1 MAAAVGILAPIRA
14 SAHRSARPQSDTGLI
29 APPTDQP
36 TAWTRLRGAFEPQ
49 ALLRAGEW
57 PSLGLCLCAGLLV
70 YFVYH
75 VTRFH
80 LGAFFSP
87 LTTSGDATIFYESS
101 RQVVAAGDY
110 PARLGPGDLQQAHV
124 YPYPPSAVLMLWSLG
139 LAGKAAFMAIWLL
152 LMAGGLVVVLRASLA
167 AERAEVQAA
176 WLAIG
181 AAALLFADAPVS
193 WDLRNCNSNLVVLGL
208 VLGGYGLA
216 RKHPI
221 LAGLLIAIS
230 ISLKLY
236 SGPLLAWVLVS
247 GPRSA
252 FVAGLIATVAFW
264 LALPVFAFGIDG
276 AIQLYGGWLE
286 QLKIIA
292 DPWIYPVVAA
302 GHGGP
307 PIVSLRRAAMAIA
320 GTGPGEPATRHLLWL
335 LWAVWLVALACYA
348 RQAAKAGLADL
359 PSRAALADWVV
370 LLLAPLPFNPWL
382 EPYHAIPIVPGV
394 LLLLAVALDRC
405 PARTDL
411 RVTLAVLAAIGISR
425 LPGLPF
431 ALRGLLLYGQ
441 FLVLLAALSAL
452 RARLDRG
459 LAYTGSQRPDSAER
473 NKASST
479 RI

>member
-1 MAAAVGILAPIRA
+1 VAKSDGGGYSGADSGIP
-14 SAHRSARPQSDTGLI
+14 ARLQSDAVLI
-29 APPTDQP
+29 APPTNQP
-36 TAWTRLRGAFEPQ
+36 TARTRLRDAMEPHM
-49 ALLRAGEW
+49 LLCVGEW
-57 PSLGLCLCAGLLV
+57 PSLGLSLGAALLV

-80 LGAFFSP
+80 LGAFFSNF
-87 LTTSGDATIFYESS
+87 TTNGDATIFYESS

-110 PARLGPGDLQQAHV
+110 PARLGLGDPRHV

-139 LAGKAAFMAIWLL
+139 LAGKAGFMAIWLL
-152 LMAGGLVVVLRASLA
+152 LMAGGLVVVLRASLV
-167 AERAEVQAA
+167 AERAEVRAA

-181 AAALLFADAPVS
+181 AAALIFADAPIS

-208 VLGGYGLA
+208 VLGGYALA

-221 LAGLLIAIS
+221 VAGLLIAVS

-236 SGPLLAWVLVS
+236 TGLLLAWLLVS
-247 GPRSA
+247 GPRAA
-252 FVAGLIATVAFW
+252 FIAGLIATIGLW
-264 LALPVFAFGIDG
+264 LALPAFAFGLNG
-276 AIQLYGGWLE
+276 AMQLYAGWLE

-320 GTGPGEPATRHLLWL
+320 GTGPGDPETRHLLWL
-335 LWAVWLVALACYA
+335 LWAVWPAALACYA
-348 RQAAKAGLADL
+348 RQAAKAGLPDV

-370 LLLAPLPFNPWL
+370 LLLAPLPLNPWL

-394 LLLLAVALDRC
+394 LLLVVVALDRR
-405 PARTDL
+405 PRQADL
-411 RVTLAVLAAIGISR
+411 RIALTALAAIGISR
-425 LPGLPF
+425 LLGLPF
-431 ALRGLLLYGQ
+431 ALRGLLIYGQ
-441 FLVLLAALSAL
+441 FLVLLAALAAL
-452 RARLDRG
+452 RARLDPGR
-459 LAYTGSQRPDSAER
+459 AYTGSQRPDSAER
-473 NKASST
+473 NSASST